1 MRHYHKKLIPKHQNF
16 VNQYVLSRYN
26 PRGIYK
32 RAYFCEDED
41 IAFVIRVEDYEDNSD
56 GWGCVNMQHQLLVPF
71 QYERIFDYGRFLI
84 ATNWEG
90 RFLYNKKGQMLYEI
104 GRILKTHHRA
114 YRLIFDLD
122 NENFRIAIRKMAI
135 SKEQYEIFYSMP
147 NGLVFAKRKEGKVG
161 AILFSKLKLPFD
173 YYAIAVPQNGYTLG
187 VIENGE
193 ADDGEPLY
201 DCQLIKVRSQ
211 IKKEDS
217 IHPTGINLFT
227 CLREDEVEDFF
238 SNKERVVN
246 ECNRI
251 VCYNEQ
257 VHFSAEN
264 LKLFPFDTENLP
276 EEPDYDEDEETD
288 EDEQE
293 DNMSLHDYLHQ
304 WDDYADI
311 AYEGYSRLYLGLDD

>member
-16 VNQYVLSRYN
+16 VNLYVFSRYN

-32 RAYFCEDED
+32 KAYFCEDED
-41 IAFVIRVEDYEDNSD
+41 IAFVIRVEDYEDNPDS
-56 GWGCVNMQHQLLVPF
+56 WGCVNMQHQLLVPF

-84 ATNWEG
+84 AINCEG

-104 GRILKTHHRA
+104 GRILKPHHRA
-114 YRLIFDLD
+114 YRLIFDSE

-135 SKEQYEIFYSMP
+135 SKEQYRIFYSMP
-147 NGLVFAKRKEGKVG
+147 NGLVFAKKKEGKVG
-161 AILFSKLKLPFD
+161 AILFSKLKLPFE

-187 VIENGE
+187 VIENWE
-193 ADDGEPLY
+193 ADAKEALY

-217 IHPTGINLFT
+217 IHPTGIYLFT
-227 CLREDEVEDFF
+227 RLREDKVKDFF
-238 SNKERVVN
+238 INKERVVN

-257 VHFSAEN
+257 VRFSAEK
-264 LKLFPFDTENLP
+264 LRLFPFDTDNLP
-276 EEPDYDEDEETD
+276 EEPDYDEDAGGNENEW
-288 EDEQE
+288 EN
-293 DNMSLHDYLHQ
+293 NMSLHDYLHQ
-304 WDDYADI
+304 WDDSADA

>member
-16 VNQYVLSRYN
+16 VNQYVLTRYN

-32 RAYFCEDED
+32 TAYFCEDED
-41 IAFVIRVEDYEDNSD
+41 IAFVIRVEDYEEAPDS
-56 GWGCVNMQHQLLVPF
+56 WGCVNMQHQLLVPF
-71 QYERIFDYGRFLI
+71 QYERIYDYGRFLI
-84 ATNWEG
+84 AMNWEG

-104 GRILKTHHRA
+104 GKVFRTPHRA
-114 YRLIFDLD
+114 YRLIFNPE
-122 NENFRIAIRKMAI
+122 NEVFRIAIRKMAI

-161 AILFSKLKLPFD
+161 AILFSKLKLPFE
-173 YYAIAVPQNGYTLG
+173 YYSIAVPQNGYTIG
-187 VIENGE
+187 VLENGKVD
-193 ADDGEPLY
+193 AGEPLY

-217 IHPTGINLFT
+217 IHPTGIDLFT
-227 CLREDEVEDFF
+227 SLRKDEVEDFF
-238 SNKERVVN
+238 RNKEQVVN

-251 VCYNEQ
+251 VCYHEQ
-257 VHFSAEN
+257 VRFSADD
-264 LKLFPFDTENLP
+264 LKLFPFDTDNLP
-276 EEPDYDEDEETD
+276 KEPDYDENEETD
-288 EDEQE
+288 EDEQD